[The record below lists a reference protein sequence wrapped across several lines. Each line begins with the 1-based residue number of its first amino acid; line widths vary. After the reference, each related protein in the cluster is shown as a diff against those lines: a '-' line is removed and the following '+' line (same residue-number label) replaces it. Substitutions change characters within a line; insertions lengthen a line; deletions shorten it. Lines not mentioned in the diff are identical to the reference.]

1 MNRTNLRY
9 GLKNGVIKTVKKRV
23 NILTNNSIVRNYQ
36 VKNRLGFKSV
46 SVREG
51 GEMTDRADIPCFV
64 RRVAC

>member
-1 MNRTNLRY
+1 M
-9 GLKNGVIKTVKKRV
+9 KKRV

-51 GEMTDRADIPCFV
+51 GEMTDLADIPCFV
-64 RRVAC
+64 SRVAC